1 MKKLISMVC
10 VLCVSMI
17 ALTSCDDSDDY
28 GVKLPTY
35 TDVVMTC
42 NGQVVNPA
50 SVPVGQRINLMLQ
63 HGRKAQNIYDF
74 TYTWTCEPAVE
85 GLTPQMR
92 SNNNNDVSNG
102 MTITSPGTY
111 NLTIRVAYKF
121 AGNDSPDVPNT
132 SDNSLID
139 VVYTVGGDL
148 YGYATIRKQ
157 FTAR

>member
-50 SVPVGQRINLMLQ
+50 SVPVGQRINLMLT
-63 HGRKAQNIYDF
+63 HERKAQNIYLF

-85 GLTPQMR
+85 GLNPQVR
-92 SNNNNDVSNG
+92 SNNCNDVPNG

-111 NLTIRVAYKF
+111 TLTIKVKYDF
-121 AGNDSPDVPNT
+121 SGNDAPDVPDT
-132 SDNSLID
+132 SDKSLID
-139 VVYTVGGDL
+139 VAYDQPGYL
-148 YGYATIRKQ
+148 WSYATIRKQ